1 MEPHADL
8 IYDWNSAG
16 GGGWKKPPHRIEFD
30 DESLRDGLQ
39 SPSVVTPTVDER
51 VRIIHLMD
59 AMGIDSVDIGLPGA
73 GGVVKQD
80 TLELAKAMVR
90 DRLRIAANCAART
103 VEADVRP
110 IVEIVQATGRPIEAC
125 LFIGSSPIRRYTEDW
140 TLDLL
145 LEHTRKAVT
154 FATKNGLEVM
164 YVTEDTTR
172 AHPDDVRRLYLTAV
186 ECGAKRICLCDT
198 CGHATPNG
206 VFQLITFIRG
216 VLKEGGLTHVKVDF
230 HGHHDRGLSVW
241 NAVAALAAGANRVH
255 GTALGIGER
264 VGNCPMDQ
272 LLVNLKLMGW
282 IDNDLTK
289 LYEYCL
295 AVSRATKVPIPHG
308 YPVVGKDAFE
318 TATGVHAAA
327 VIKAL
332 KKGDRWLADRVYSG
346 VPAGDFGREQVI
358 TIGPMSGRSN
368 IIYWLEKRG
377 LPAGDD
383 VVNRVFEKAKRS
395 NRLLTDAEIQEAIR
409 AVPA

>member
-16 GGGWKKPPHRIEFD
+16 EGGWKKPPHRIEFD

-145 LEHTRKAVT
+145 LEHTRSAVS

-206 VFQLITFIRG
+206 VFQLITFIQG
-216 VLKEGGLTHVKVDF
+216 VLKERGLTHVKVDF

-368 IIYWLEKRG
+368 IVYWLEKRG

-383 VVNRVFEKAKRS
+383 VVNRVLEKAKRS
-395 NRLLTDAEIQEAIR
+395 NRLLTDAEIEEAIR

>member
-59 AMGIDSVDIGLPGA
+59 AMGIDSVDIGLTGA